1 MKKLTIFHLD
11 DCPYCRNARTALAEL
26 TAETPEYGK
35 IAVEWIEESRH
46 PEMTEGRDYYYV
58 PTIYAGDK
66 KLYEAHPGESYDEC
80 KANVKTALNT
90 VMGQMG

>member
-11 DCPYCRNARTALAEL
+11 DCPYCHNARNALVEL

-35 IAVEWIEESRH
+35 ITVEWIEESRH

-58 PTIYAGDK
+58 PTIYAGDQ
-66 KLYEAHPGESYDEC
+66 KLYEAHPGEPYAEC
-80 KANVKTALNT
+80 KANVKTALDT